1 MLKDLFLF
9 SIRNELIRVHIK
21 TVEFST
27 IKRHGQ
33 SYIILAARSAF
44 GGPLANQGAT
54 PPGPPF
60 DSIPVSWMKSA
71 YYNKVDICL
80 CTNTKI
86 LSLVQ

>member
-1 MLKDLFLF
+1 MWPIHMTLPYTWLL
-9 SIRNELIRVHIK
+9 
-21 TVEFST
+21 
-27 IKRHGQ
+27 
-33 SYIILAARSAF
+33 SYNILAARPAF
-44 GGPLANQGAT
+44 GGPLASQGAT

-60 DSIPVSWMKSA
+60 DSMPVSWMKSA